1 MKRAFIWIGVFVF
14 LLIIGVVLSRSLAPQ
29 RDSGPAPDFT
39 VDTFD
44 HGSIQLS
51 ELQGKVVMI
60 DIWASWCIPCREEA
74 AELEA
79 LWQQYQADDF
89 ILLGVAYS
97 DTERGARA
105 FIAEYGI
112 TYPNGPDIGLK
123 ISDMYGLQGVP
134 EKYIVDKQGE
144 IQKVFIGPASIAEY
158 KAVIDPLLNQ

>member
-14 LLIIGVVLSRSLAPQ
+14 LLIIGVGLSRSLAPQ
-29 RDSGPAPDFT
+29 RDSGLAPDFT

-97 DTERGARA
+97 DTERGAKA

-123 ISDMYGLQGVP
+123 ISDTYGLQGVP